1 MSFLIKSALALGSI
15 VGAQQAAKVLKNFDM
30 DNALGYVGLERR
42 SSAMPTIALVALS
55 AAVGAGAALMLAP
68 TSGAELRSRLNDRL
82 QDAKTKLQ
90 HMSGNESRQF
100 SDVAG
105 T

>member
-15 VGAQQAAKVLKNFDM
+15 VGAQQARRALKNFDM
-30 DNALGYVGLERR
+30 DDALGYFGLERR
-42 SSAMPTIALVALS
+42 SSPVPTIALVALS

-68 TSGAELRSRLNDRL
+68 SSGAELRSRLNDRL
-82 QDAKTKLQ
+82 QDAKNRMQ
-90 HMSGNESRQF
+90 RMAGNESRQF